1 MVEGEKGERMLSGSS
16 GTLASQIMDKL
27 LQLEASKTMSEQ
39 GEASWWRWREK
50 QTHEGTSSVIGE
62 APAEE
67 A

>member
-1 MVEGEKGERMLSGSS
+1 MLSGSS
-16 GTLASQIMDKL
+16 GTLASKIMDKL

-39 GEASWWRWREK
+39 GEASWWRWRKK
-50 QTHEGTSSVIGE
+50 QTREGTSSVTGG